1 MVLLSFLF
9 ILCSCK
15 ELVGQ
20 NQEEMNNKAIAL
32 LGNLYRDV
40 KYLDKEVSYHAV
52 VSSGA
57 ATVEV
62 YINGY
67 PIHREPAVVGKS
79 GSKSGSNPINKY
91 ILQSGE
97 QHWEV
102 RVYPAI
108 SPKTINFE
116 KEISK
121 NARFIVR
128 LEKLRFTDV
137 GVETLADPIVLI
149 ETPINYESDN
159 SGNVEEVY
167 KDAGKPMM
175 VYKGTFAAQV
185 PYVLD
190 GWSKSVDLTQENSQ
204 TLQKEL
210 VEKYKELLKMLDER
224 RTGDF
229 AEKIVKREKEISQA
243 LFYTKDLNDDYME
256 TFFEGYD
263 KKDKKMKP
271 LENYKMVFF
280 GKNLIALE
288 SNDINYLYKPS
299 LIATYNNDK
308 RRNNYLMF
316 FHRPKPGA
324 PLEIIR

>member
-1 MVLLSFLF
+1 
-9 ILCSCK
+9 
-15 ELVGQ
+15 
-20 NQEEMNNKAIAL
+20 MNNKAVAL
-32 LGNLYRDV
+32 LGNLYQDV

-67 PIHREPAVVGKS
+67 PIHREPAVVRKS
-79 GSKSGSNPINKY
+79 GSKSGSTPINES

-175 VYKGTFAAQV
+175 VYKGTFTAQV
-185 PYVLD
+185 PYVLA
-190 GWSKSVDLTQENSQ
+190 GWSKSVDLTQENSEN
-204 TLQKEL
+204 LQKEL
-210 VEKYKELLKMLDER
+210 VEKYKELWKMLDER

-229 AEKIVKREKEISQA
+229 AEKIVKREKETAQA

-256 TFFEGYD
+256 TFFDRVD
-263 KKDKKMKP
+263 KK
-271 LENYKMVFF
+271 
-280 GKNLIALE
+280 
-288 SNDINYLYKPS
+288 DINYLYDPALTSSFYIGDREK
-299 LIATYNNDK
+299 LLTY
-308 RRNNYLMF
+308 YVT